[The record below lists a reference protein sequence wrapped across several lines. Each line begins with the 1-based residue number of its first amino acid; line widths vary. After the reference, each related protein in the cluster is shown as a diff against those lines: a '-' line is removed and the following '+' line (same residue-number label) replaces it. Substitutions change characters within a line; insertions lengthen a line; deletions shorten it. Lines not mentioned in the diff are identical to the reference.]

1 MPRSIVCA
9 AILALLSFA
18 PVASAEEQEKPD
30 REAVDARARY
40 TLYPGMKATSGA
52 PAALQGLNG
61 DLHEAD
67 VSVGVPIVEN
77 QGKTIVRVG
86 LGYTYTRYQLAGLQP
101 AQQPTLDP
109 NDTVTLSSPVPT
121 DLHAVTASVSL
132 WQPLGRDW
140 AMIITLKPGIYS
152 DMRVWDLGAVTL
164 QGLSEVSWRISDSL
178 SAGLG
183 FSYTSHF
190 GQALL
195 LPVLQVN
202 WNMGGGFRFAF
213 LAPENGQLSW
223 QPTDWLTLNL
233 FGRVSG
239 GAYRVHPDATLRQVD
254 PATGQTSTQAVSF
267 AYDLAYS
274 TLSVGA
280 GVRLRLARGFHVFAE
295 SPFALNR
302 RWDASNLCWDAAGK
316 TQCVDGPTSV
326 SLANVNGKYS
336 LGVNGGVELRF

>member
-1 MPRSIVCA
+1 MPRSIVRN
-9 AILALLSFA
+9 AILALLLFSPLA
-18 PVASAEEQEKPD
+18 RADEKEKPD
-30 REAVDARARY
+30 REAVDARVLY
-40 TLYPGMKATSGA
+40 TLYPGMRATSGA
-52 PAALQGLNG
+52 PASLQSLRG

-67 VSVGVPIVEN
+67 VSLGVPIVEN

-86 LGYTYTRYQLAGLQP
+86 LGYTYTRYQLTGLQP

-140 AMIITLKPGIYS
+140 AMVVSLKPGIYS
-152 DMRVWDLGAVTL
+152 DMRTWDWGAFSL
-164 QGLSEVSWRISDSL
+164 QGLSEVSWRISDSV

-183 FSYTSHF
+183 FSYTSRF

-195 LPVLQVN
+195 LPVLQID
-202 WNMGGGFRFAF
+202 WNMGGGFRLAF
-213 LAPENGQLSW
+213 LAPDSGRLAY
-223 QPTDWLTLNL
+223 QPTDWLTLDL

-239 GAYRVHPDATLRQVD
+239 GAYRVHPDATLSQVS
-254 PATGQTSTQAVSF
+254 PSGQTTTQGVSF

-274 TLSVGA
+274 TVSVGA
-280 GVRLRLARGFHVFAE
+280 GLRVRLAPGFYVFAE
-295 SPFALNR
+295 SPFALSR
-302 RWDASNLCWDAAGK
+302 RWDASNLCWDNAGK